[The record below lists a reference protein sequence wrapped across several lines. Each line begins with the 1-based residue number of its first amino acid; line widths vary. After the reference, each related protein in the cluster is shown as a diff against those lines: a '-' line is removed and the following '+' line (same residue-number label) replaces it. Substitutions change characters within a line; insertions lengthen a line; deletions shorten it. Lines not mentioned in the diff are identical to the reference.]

1 MLLSPRS
8 KKPSVLI
15 VEDDHAL
22 RELYRITLTG
32 AGYAVAAV
40 EDGIDALRYIEGHA
54 PNLVLLDLQ
63 LPRLDGRDVQREL
76 AAHPETRGIP
86 IVVVTGT
93 DTRNLRTSD
102 FSALL
107 KKPVSTDSL
116 LETIEDALRA
126 GRISQSMARDGRP
139 DPRRRARRTVLVVD
153 DDIAVRRLLTHF
165 LETREYSVK
174 TAGSVGAAIRVL
186 EHSII
191 DAVILD
197 VRMPRRSGIELLK
210 FIRLDR
216 TRREFPVLV
225 LTGATLTN
233 DEATVIA
240 RECGDLFYKSANLD
254 PLAARLDQLTH

>member
-1 MLLSPRS
+1 LLLSPRG

-40 EDGIDALRYIEGHA
+40 EDGIDALRCIEGHT

-126 GRISQSMARDGRP
+126 GRIRQSLARDGRP
-139 DPRRRARRTVLVVD
+139 DTHRRTRRTVLVVD
-153 DDIAVRRLLTHF
+153 DDIAVRTLLTHF
-165 LETREYSVK
+165 LERREYSVK
-174 TAGSVGAAIRVL
+174 TAGSVGAAILVL

-197 VRMPRRSGIELLK
+197 VRMPRRSGLELLK

-216 TRREFPVLV
+216 KRREFPVLV
-225 LTGATLTN
+225 LTGATLTT
-233 DEATVIA
+233 DEATLIA
-240 RECGDLFYKSANLD
+240 RECGDLFYKSANL
-254 PLAARLDQLTH
+254 AAR

>member
-1 MLLSPRS
+1 
-8 KKPSVLI
+8 
-15 VEDDHAL
+15 
-22 RELYRITLTG
+22 
-32 AGYAVAAV
+32 
-40 EDGIDALRYIEGHA
+40 
-54 PNLVLLDLQ
+54 

-126 GRISQSMARDGRP
+126 GRISQSMAREARP
-139 DPRRRARRTVLVVD
+139 DMHQQARRTVLVVD
-153 DDIAVRRLLTHF
+153 DDLAVRTLLRHF
-165 LETREYSVK
+165 LERREYSVK
-174 TAGSVGAAIRVL
+174 TAGSVGEAIRGL

-197 VRMPRRSGIELLK
+197 VRMRRRSGLELLK

-216 TRREFPVLV
+216 KRREFPVLV
-225 LTGATLTN
+225 LTGATLTT
-233 DEATVIA
+233 DEATLIA
-240 RECGDLFYKSANLD
+240 RECGDLFYKSTNLE
-254 PLAARLDQLTH
+254 PLAERLDQLTH